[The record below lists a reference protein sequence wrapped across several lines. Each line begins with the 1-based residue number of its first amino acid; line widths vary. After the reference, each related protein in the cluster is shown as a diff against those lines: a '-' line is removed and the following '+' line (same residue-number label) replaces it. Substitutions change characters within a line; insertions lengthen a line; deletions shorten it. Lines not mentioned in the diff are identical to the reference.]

1 MLSRYRATVGVT
13 VLSNRDEIVAAND
26 SILFPLMSVFKFHIA
41 LAVLDRMDRNRTR
54 LDSVVRI
61 KASDMHPDTYSPLRE
76 RHPGRDFSITIA
88 ELLRYSVAHS
98 DNNAC
103 DILLEYAGGPEVVEK
118 YVRGLGIENTFIS
131 ASEKTMHDRIENQY
145 LNRSTPTATARLIE
159 TFFENRLFASKYKK
173 FLIRIMTETSTGQ
186 DKLKGLLPPD
196 CTVGHKTGSSDRT
209 STGVKI
215 ADNDAGFVLTPDG
228 KRYYIAVFVSD
239 SQEDDPT
246 NASII
251 ARISAIVYDFMIR
264 PTDPNR
270 PTLCRPESV
279 SADDAAGIP

>member
-1 MLSRYRATVGVT
+1 MTAETVRRIAAYGCLTAVCLFAALCATAKPQCGTLVRQIDSVLSRYRATVGVT

-145 LNRSTPTATARLIE
+145 LNRSTPTATPRPGRTSSKVCCPRTARSATKRALP
-159 TFFENRLFASKYKK
+159 TAPQRASKSP
-173 FLIRIMTETSTGQ
+173 TT
-186 DKLKGLLPPD
+186 
-196 CTVGHKTGSSDRT
+196 
-209 STGVKI
+209 
-215 ADNDAGFVLTPDG
+215 TPD
-228 KRYYIAVFVSD
+228 S
-239 SQEDDPT
+239 
-246 NASII
+246 
-251 ARISAIVYDFMIR
+251 
-264 PTDPNR
+264 
-270 PTLCRPESV
+270 C
-279 SADDAAGIP
+279 

>member
-1 MLSRYRATVGVT
+1 MTAETVRRIAAYGCLTAVCLFAVLCATAKPQCETLVRQIDSVLSRYRATVGVA
-13 VLSNRDEIVAAND
+13 VLSDRDGIVAAND

-41 LAVLDRMDRNRTR
+41 LAVLDRMDKNRTP

-103 DILLEYAGGPEVVEK
+103 DILLEYAGGPEAVEK
-118 YVRGLGIENTFIS
+118 YVRGLDIENTFIS

-159 TFFENRLFASKYKK
+159 TFFENRLFASKYK
-173 FLIRIMTETSTGQ
+173 
-186 DKLKGLLPPD
+186 
-196 CTVGHKTGSSDRT
+196 
-209 STGVKI
+209 
-215 ADNDAGFVLTPDG
+215 
-228 KRYYIAVFVSD
+228 
-239 SQEDDPT
+239 
-246 NASII
+246 
-251 ARISAIVYDFMIR
+251 
-264 PTDPNR
+264 
-270 PTLCRPESV
+270 
-279 SADDAAGIP
+279 

>member
-1 MLSRYRATVGVT
+1 
-13 VLSNRDEIVAAND
+13 
-26 SILFPLMSVFKFHIA
+26 
-41 LAVLDRMDRNRTR
+41 
-54 LDSVVRI
+54 
-61 KASDMHPDTYSPLRE
+61 MHPDTYSPLRE

-103 DILLEYAGGPEVVEK
+103 DILLEYAGGPEAVEK

-279 SADDAAGIP
+279 SADDAAGSP